1 MSNRFRPPS
10 PQSIATRRDADE
22 MYALALQT
30 MRTVRDL
37 CRDQPADAN
46 TVLAMA
52 YLTHCR
58 DLGLDRAHINHTL
71 DTLLAPAPP
80 GELPS

>member
-1 MSNRFRPPS
+1 MSNRFRPPGHAPTLPRKDS
-10 PQSIATRRDADE
+10 DE

-37 CRDQPADAN
+37 CRDYPADAN

-58 DLGLDRAHINHTL
+58 DLGLDREHIHHTL
-71 DTLLAPAPP
+71 DTLLEPAR
-80 GELPS
+80 GLPS